1 MDPSNQKRKADVSDD
16 EPPSKRVPQRTALSG
31 DNDDAFEELAAVID
45 HDMPAGRIK
54 VLHPKDRIIVHWK
67 ALFLSPVQYVEK
79 RNLLNLLIEDWV
91 SGGFSPTSLGY
102 AERADRLD
110 WVRSAIF
117 EMIKIDPRVGTAVV
131 LHPHGL
137 DLLSTHHSNT
147 TGDRLKDLVKTVD
160 LFACAVSAMSNP
172 EPVAG
177 GLLHTN
183 VSAEKVSDFVA
194 RLVGAASSEDAL
206 TCRVVAD
213 ATRAIAT
220 LCRSGSLTL
229 KSAIDLLDALAA
241 LALHVVFTDT
251 EGADGWTS
259 ATHSLFCVL
268 GPAVDDSLA
277 LVSTQPSESTG
288 LVTLSSALRRIIV
301 AATKSPVLFA
311 TGNTVELVSAL
322 LGVIAKFPGAAH
334 RDDLACIYP
343 VIADGDFL
351 VGLTEQQAGALA
363 DLSLPR
369 DDLTVKRGSEEVW
382 QAAKVLLAAIRSN
395 PNPAPKDGA
404 DSLYKNRAMKLV
416 AEMVDIIEPH
426 SALEEAD
433 TFAKI
438 FSVATGG
445 KMDVAALD
453 VAPSIIMWISEM
465 DSGKGSLSG
474 WTVDGSPLGW
484 TRGGP
489 TVIGTFLGILVKGF
503 DSSHVDE
510 AIYALKCFLVYVGRA
525 TARPAIG
532 NTPAA
537 EDAIRKIEMDIIA
550 QCGALVPELLI
561 ALFACD
567 LDDDAGLDCFTAL
580 CNAAIHAYIKMT
592 SIVYDG
598 SSFPK
603 IEEAYKAWI
612 ALMLEY
618 RNVKPEDTSADAA
631 AADARRKHSA
641 IHVISSV
648 SGY

>member
-1 MDPSNQKRKADVSDD
+1 MDPSNQKRKADASDD

-31 DNDDAFEELAAVID
+31 NNDDAFEELAAVID

-91 SGGFSPTSLGY
+91 NGGFSPTSLGY

-117 EMIKIDPRVGTAVV
+117 EMIKVDPRVGTVV
-131 LHPHGL
+131 FFHPHGL
-137 DLLSTHHSNT
+137 DLLSTRHSNA
-147 TGDRLKDLVKTVD
+147 TGDRLKDLVETVD
-160 LFACAVSAMSNP
+160 LFGHAVSAMSNP

-288 LVTLSSALRRIIV
+288 LVDLSSTLRRIIV
-301 AATKSPVLFA
+301 ATTKSPVLFA
-311 TGNTVELVSAL
+311 TDNTVELVSAL

-351 VGLTEQQAGALA
+351 VGLTEQQANALA

-369 DDLTVKRGSEEVW
+369 DDLAVKRGSEEVW
-382 QAAKVLLAAIRSN
+382 QAAKVLLTAIRSN

-404 DSLYKNRAMKLV
+404 DNLYKNRATRLV
-416 AEMVDIIEPH
+416 AEMVGFIGSPL
-426 SALEEAD
+426 AQEEAD

-438 FSVATGG
+438 YSVCRGRP
-445 KMDVAALD
+445 VEVSALD
-453 VAPSIIMWISEM
+453 VATSVIAWISEM
-465 DSGKGSLSG
+465 DSGRGSPSG
-474 WTVDGSPLGW
+474 WTVGGSPLGW
-484 TRGGP
+484 TRGGLA
-489 TVIGTFLGILVKGF
+489 VIGAFLGILVRGF
-503 DSSHVDE
+503 DNSHVDE
-510 AIYALKCFLVYVGRA
+510 ALRALECFLAYVVRV
-525 TARPAIG
+525 TARPVIG
-532 NTPAA
+532 GTPAT
-537 EDAIRKIEMDIIA
+537 ETAIHEIEVDIIT
-550 QCGALVPELLI
+550 QCGALVPELLL
-561 ALFACD
+561 AMFTCD
-567 LDDDAGLDCFTAL
+567 LDAAAGVDCFTEM
-580 CNAAIHAYIKMT
+580 CNAAIRAHNVMT
-592 SIVYDG
+592 SLIYDA

-603 IEEAYKAWI
+603 IEEAYKAWL

-618 RNVKPEDTSADAA
+618 RNVKPDGTSADAA
-631 AADARRKHSA
+631 ADDARRKHSA
-641 IHVISSV
+641 IHVITSV